1 MLLVAEACVEGGLGR
16 GGSGAPIAHLRIVR
30 LLLRPVRPA
39 RSKSA
44 PSANRGAHLCFRA
57 VPPSLWLAG
66 VYLLEA
72 SHPQHVFPTTKI
84 RISADGSVKA
94 LSYAFPGAERQI
106 VAYPLRLSPVA
117 QPNYFVQKPQP
128 SLISMLS
135 NPQVLIMGFM
145 LVATF
150 FMQSN
155 SSSQS
160 EPRPAPLPGCLPQV
174 CSPAASCRSDPLP
187 SPPHPCL
194 AVPTIAGKEQ
204 KEEMRQQMKEM
215 GFAGNPGDLQGMMS
229 KLMGGGAAAAD
240 SDDEG

>member
-44 PSANRGAHLCFRA
+44 PSANRCAHLCFRA

-160 EPRPAPLPGCLPQV
+160 
-174 CSPAASCRSDPLP
+174 
-187 SPPHPCL
+187 
-194 AVPTIAGKEQ
+194 KEQ